1 MLVEDLSAGLGC
13 EFNPTAPCAVDLDS
27 DGVVGTSDVMLILSE
42 FGCSANCAFDL
53 DGNTSVGVSDVLA
66 LLSQFGETC

>member
-1 MLVEDLSAGLGC
+1 
-13 EFNPTAPCAVDLDS
+13 
-27 DGVVGTSDVMLILSE
+27 MLILSE

-53 DGNTSVGVSDVLA
+53 DGDTSVGVSDVLA